1 MTPVNDRSERSVA
14 SDGLALE
21 AGCRLIAEGVETEAE
36 ARTLTG
42 FGVEFGQG
50 YLLGRPEPVDVWVG
64 ARPAA

>member
-1 MTPVNDRSERSVA
+1 MRHFARTV
-14 SDGLALE
+14 
-21 AGCRLIAEGVETEAE
+21 GCRLIAEGVETEAE

-50 YLLGRPEPVDVWVG
+50 YLLGRPEPVDMWAE